1 VLRLFL
7 WWWDVCIIRV
17 SLPRTRIST
26 AGLRFSCAGP
36 LVWNNLLDSV
46 VNCDTLCCFTCKL
59 KTYRFTALATNW
71 QCPSVYGIMVLNKS
85 KYCIVLYWQS
95 DLLARPR
102 CSCWAWV
109 VTALVQP
116 HHHDCHHQS
125 SMLVHRYVA
134 LIILSILLLLWLI
147 LLLPALLLLLLLLLK
162 LMMMKYWHHLIPVL
176 TGTSGATLNSRYSH
190 LSHFVHCWFVSVTTL
205 HHPSTSYT
213 VRFSLAFPVILD
225 E

>member
-1 VLRLFL
+1 
-7 WWWDVCIIRV
+7 
-17 SLPRTRIST
+17 
-26 AGLRFSCAGP
+26 
-36 LVWNNLLDSV
+36 
-46 VNCDTLCCFTCKL
+46 
-59 KTYRFTALATNW
+59 
-71 QCPSVYGIMVLNKS
+71 MVLNKS

-95 DLLARPR
+95 DLLVRPR

-147 LLLPALLLLLLLLLK
+147 LLLLALLLLLLLSLK

-190 LSHFVHCWFVSVTTL
+190 LSHLYIADLSRSLHYIIRLHRTLSVFLL
-205 HHPSTSYT
+205 HFLSFLMNNEMM
-213 VRFSLAFPVILD
+213 V
-225 E
+225 